1 MESLARLVVIMVLV
15 LLSLGPLALALSF
28 SNKVSFFV
36 VVIFGVFSIA
46 MGIYWA
52 TIPTAAR
59 WMAIIPTL
67 LGAYAIYRR
76 LDL

>member
-15 LLSLGPLALALSF
+15 LLGLGPLALIF
-28 SNKVSFFV
+28 SMIEKVSFV
-36 VVIFGVFSIA
+36 VVVFFGLVAIA
-46 MGIYWA
+46 VGIYWA

-59 WMAIIPTL
+59 WMGLIPTL

>member
-15 LLSLGPLALALSF
+15 LLGLGPLALALSYLE
-28 SNKVSFFV
+28 KMPFFTV
-36 VVIFGVFSIA
+36 AVAGLLSIA
-46 MGIYWA
+46 IGVYWT

-59 WMAIIPTL
+59 WMGLIPIV
-67 LGAYAIYRR
+67 LGAFAIYRR

>member
-1 MESLARLVVIMVLV
+1 MESLARLVMVMVLV
-15 LLSLGPLALALSF
+15 LLGLGPFALALSYLE
-28 SNKVSFFV
+28 KMPFFTV
-36 VVIFGVFSIA
+36 VVTGLLSIVIGV
-46 MGIYWA
+46 YWT

-59 WMAIIPTL
+59 WMGLIPIV